1 MKKELQSA
9 ALGDVAGGKV
19 VETKD
24 GEFLVVPS
32 FCKEFPTREET
43 EKFEAEIREKLKRPV
58 DKAVK

>member
-32 FCKEFPTREET
+32 FWNEFPTREEA
-43 EKFEAEIREKLKRPV
+43 EKFEAEIREKLKKPV